1 MKHCSHCNQPVHTK
15 TKICPEC
22 GRSLKRGANEAPEQT
37 PPSQMPNNP
46 QTQQMKKMHRA
57 ALPMFLIFLVLFAAA
72 GIIIVTVLQN
82 IAKSKHRAGVSH
94 EKPVYTVPPTE
105 GTIYNDGTSDSEGEQ
120 ANEVKYLDSELKKD
134 VFGQDVLIVHLEYSN
149 KGDSNSSFMKKYRA
163 QLFQDGVSRL
173 ETLTDAGE
181 DTGIISEVQPGA
193 SAKITVSFEV
203 DPEKPMQ
210 IVVSDYSQKNTYL
223 DMTLTPAVTERAEGL

>member
-1 MKHCSHCNQPVHTK
+1 M
-15 TKICPEC
+15 
-22 GRSLKRGANEAPEQT
+22 
-37 PPSQMPNNP
+37 
-46 QTQQMKKMHRA
+46 
-57 ALPMFLIFLVLFAAA
+57 
-72 GIIIVTVLQN
+72 
-82 IAKSKHRAGVSH
+82 
-94 EKPVYTVPPTE
+94 KPVYTVPPTE